1 MINNF
6 NKVKFVLDDFRIHF
20 IYFASTFSYKLQFP
34 HRSFI
39 NRNNLIECILI
50 LLDIDLQKISKPMI
64 DNSTCAQR

>member
-1 MINNF
+1 MI
-6 NKVKFVLDDFRIHF
+6 LEYILY
-20 IYFASTFSYKLQFP
+20 IASTFSYKLQSP